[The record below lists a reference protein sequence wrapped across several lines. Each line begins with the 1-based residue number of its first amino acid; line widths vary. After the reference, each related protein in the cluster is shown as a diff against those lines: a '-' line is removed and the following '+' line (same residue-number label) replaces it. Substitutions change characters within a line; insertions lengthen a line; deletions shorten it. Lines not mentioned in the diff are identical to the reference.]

1 MNEGFSSCVS
11 VLACAMVLGGCR
23 GSAEPESGEARQAEA
38 APATGAEAPDEGS
51 VAAAAQAPVSDYIP
65 TVIQPDPSWP
75 TPPAGM
81 IYIPTA
87 DVWLGA
93 DDDALNPR
101 RLVHVEGFFIDRTE
115 VTTASFEGCVGSGRC
130 SPHVRPAT
138 LPLALEPDDP
148 VARWLVEQCNF
159 GLADRRDHPMNCVT
173 GTEAAAYCAA
183 QGGRLPHAQEWEY
196 AARGTDERR
205 FVWGNESTEENVHG
219 NSCDRSLRLV
229 YRSMGAYQQ
238 MQYRFE
244 PFNDGFAGTA
254 PVGSFPRD
262 TSPFGLQDTAGNVS
276 EWTPD
281 TRDVWDYD
289 ESRLTDETIFTGGDW
304 MACTVEVTHISH
316 NHESEQHPTR
326 GFRCV
331 HDVSAP
337 SENTARPAG
346 AAR

>member
-1 MNEGFSSCVS
+1 
-11 VLACAMVLGGCR
+11 
-23 GSAEPESGEARQAEA
+23 
-38 APATGAEAPDEGS
+38 

-138 LPLALEPDDP
+138 LPLALKPDDP

-183 QGGRLPHAQEWEY
+183 QGGDFRMLRNGSTPP
-196 AARGTDERR
+196 AAPTSGASCGGMSPPKRTCTETRVTAPCVLCTDPWAHTNRCNT
-205 FVWGNESTEENVHG
+205 GLS
-219 NSCDRSLRLV
+219 
-229 YRSMGAYQQ
+229 RSMTVSP
-238 MQYRFE
+238 E
-244 PFNDGFAGTA
+244 PRPSAAFHA
-254 PVGSFPRD
+254 
-262 TSPFGLQDTAGNVS
+262 
-276 EWTPD
+276 
-281 TRDVWDYD
+281 TR
-289 ESRLTDETIFTGGDW
+289 
-304 MACTVEVTHISH
+304 
-316 NHESEQHPTR
+316 
-326 GFRCV
+326 
-331 HDVSAP
+331 AP
-337 SENTARPAG
+337 SVSKTPLET
-346 AAR
+346 